1 MSGLLVRVGL
11 PAREVSTDSV
21 VLQKG
26 DSECLDVRVIVRL
39 LQFVFLA
46 RAVAHLFCR
55 LNIRILISTL
65 SVIAF
70 FTFEPQSETIVAM

>member
-39 LQFVFLA
+39 LQFIFLA

-55 LNIRILISTL
+55 LNIRISTL